1 VTRLRLALVLQAAG
15 LAAVVAAVLLAGG
28 LPLAARGAL
37 RPRPFAALVALSA
50 LAVLGAGALALG
62 RWVGRPL
69 ERILRA
75 ARGLGSD
82 ARELPPLGPPGEEG
96 GPGLARAALA
106 FERLAAA
113 LAAERRGLAAK
124 VAELEAANRSLAAA
138 RAELDRSERLA
149 TVGRLAAGI
158 AHEVGNPLG
167 AIVGYAELAR
177 DRARRGGGGAEVMDF
192 LDRIAA
198 ETRRI
203 DAIVRD
209 LLDFARPGEAALLPV
224 SLAAAVDA
232 ALRLARV
239 QPRFRSVNVAL
250 DLPADLPPVLA
261 DERRLSQVFL
271 NLFLNAGDAMAGT
284 GEVRVGARGS
294 GGGVEVVVEDTGP
307 GIPPAD
313 LARVFDPFFTTK
325 APGQGTG
332 LGLSV
337 CHGIVAS
344 FGGEIAAEAGAG
356 GARFVLRLRG
366 RAAGAPGFEKP
377 ASFV

>member
-37 RPRPFAALVALSA
+37 GPGAFAALVALAA
-50 LAVLGAGALALG
+50 LAVLAGGALALG

-75 ARGLGSD
+75 AGGLEAD
-82 ARELPPLGPPGEEG
+82 ARELPPLGPPGEG
-96 GPGLARAALA
+96 GGAGLARAALA
-106 FERLAAA
+106 FERLAAS
-113 LAAERRGLAAK
+113 LAAERRGLASK

-149 TVGRLAAGI
+149 TVGRLAAGV

-177 DRARRGGGGAEVMDF
+177 DRAARGAGGEAVDF
-192 LDRIAA
+192 LERIAA
-198 ETRRI
+198 EARRI

-209 LLDFARPGEAALLPV
+209 LLDFARPGPSALVPVPV
-224 SLAAAVDA
+224 SGAVDA

-239 QPRFRSVNVAL
+239 QPRFRAVKVAVEL
-250 DLPADLPPVLA
+250 PPDLPAVLA
-261 DERRLSQVFL
+261 DERRLAQVFL
-271 NLFLNAGDAMAGT
+271 NLFLNAGDAMGGA
-284 GEVRVGARGS
+284 GEVRVAARAA
-294 GGGVEVVVEDTGP
+294 GGGVEVAVEDTGP
-307 GIPPAD
+307 GIPAAD
-313 LARVFDPFFTTK
+313 RARVFDPFFTTK

-344 FGGEIAAEAGAG
+344 FGGEIAAEAGG
-356 GARFVLRLRG
+356 SGARLVLRLRTSG
-366 RAAGAPGFEKP
+366 AAEPGFEKP
-377 ASFV
+377 APFV